1 MNAVDTPEVPVTAL
15 FKLPDGYAPGD
26 TVLTQVN
33 DCTLVVGMV
42 SARDPGPETV
52 PGSGAPQY
60 ADWASTGAPVQ
71 RGLVLPI
78 LVLARLLD
86 FNGTPPVSAPG
97 LCSPL
102 GHEWKPQNDR
112 FAPLSQLITDTRMSA
127 KYDFANELGMVT
139 RIRSGDMLGLK
150 ATGLNPGHQNLYQ
163 TYAWRSL
170 PQAWIEMA
178 QAVALVRYVV
188 EWRTSK
194 GHFQENMVGN
204 TELLKV
210 FGMHRDIRKW
220 NPFLEALQQHLTAGL
235 SVK

>member
-1 MNAVDTPEVPVTAL
+1 MNAITTPEAPVTAP

-86 FNGTPPVSAPG
+86 FNFTPAVSAPG
-97 LCSPL
+97 LCSPFTR
-102 GHEWKPQNDR
+102 EWKPQNDR
-112 FAPLSQLITDTRMSA
+112 FAPLSQLITDTTVSP
-127 KYDFANELGMVT
+127 KCDFANEINMLT
-139 RIRSGDMLGLK
+139 RINSRSVM

-163 TYAWRSL
+163 TYIWRSM
-170 PQAWIEMA
+170 PQAWIDTI
-178 QAVALVRYVV
+178 QTLALTRYVV
-188 EWRTSK
+188 SWKTEESRLSNTALVSAMIK
-194 GHFQENMVGN
+194 GSGVDGN
-204 TELLKV
+204 FE
-210 FGMHRDIRKW
+210 KW
-220 NPFLEALQQHLTAGL
+220 APLFEALKYHLAL
-235 SVK
+235 NPQMSW